1 MLVPLVLV
9 LVAVVSRPSPAIIH
23 RAQKLG
29 LVGKNSLMP
38 DIRVIHSVIC
48 NDFFTPCRSG

>member
-1 MLVPLVLV
+1 MLVLPLVLV

-29 LVGKNSLMP
+29 LLAKTPLCLISEL
-38 DIRVIHSVIC
+38 
-48 NDFFTPCRSG
+48 FTA